1 MTIVEHA
8 GGPARVVYLG
18 SPEIAVEPLRALVAA
33 GHDVALVVTNPDR
46 RRGRGKETMPT
57 PVKAA
62 ASELGLPVSH
72 HLDDVLE
79 VGAAFGV
86 VVAYGHIIGNHV
98 LDVVPMLNIHFSLLP
113 RWRGAAPLERAILAG
128 DDITGVCLMEVA
140 EALDEGAV
148 YARAEVEIGDRTLEE
163 LHDALV
169 QASCDLL
176 VDSLAEGLDPPEPQQ
191 GEATYAKKLGPGDFV
206 LDFGRPAVE
215 LVRVV
220 RIGRAHTTLDGKRFA
235 VRAAHVDPDP
245 AQVPPGTID
254 GVRVATGDGW
264 LVLDTVQPEGR
275 TATAADDWRRGA
287 RLEPGSRLGT

>member
-8 GGPARVVYLG
+8 GGPARIVYLG

-46 RRGRGKETMPT
+46 RRGRGKDEMPT

-62 ASELGLPVSH
+62 ALELGLPVSH
-72 HLDDVLE
+72 TLDDVVD

-98 LDVVPMLNIHFSLLP
+98 LEAVPMLNIHFSLLP

-128 DDITGVCLMEVA
+128 DPVTGVCLMEVA

-148 YARAEVEIGDRTLEE
+148 YARAEVEIGERDLGE

-169 QASCDLL
+169 QASCELL
-176 VDSLAEGLDPPEPQQ
+176 VDALDHGLQTPEPQQ
-191 GEATYAKKLGPGDFV
+191 GEATYARKLKAEDFV
-206 LDFGRPAVE
+206 LDFTRPAGE

-220 RIGRAHTTLDGKRFA
+220 RVGRAHTTLDGKRFA
-235 VRAAHVDPDP
+235 VRAAHVDPAP
-245 AQVPPGTID
+245 VSLAPGTID

-275 TATAADDWRRGA
+275 AATAADDWRRGA
-287 RLEPGSRLGT
+287 RLEPGTRLGS